1 MMTKLCID
9 FGSGYNPKTGYK
21 TCDVTTLPQLDFLY
35 DGKDEI
41 VGLREKSVD
50 VFYLRNVVHHIP
62 DLQRTFTTL
71 KKYLKVG
78 GKLVIIDCNQG
89 HYKTNVFLDNLWY
102 RFVGNNHEIF
112 ISKQYRDYINVLIK
126 LGFKQLYYKS
136 FKEKEITKYEC
147 N

>member
-1 MMTKLCID
+1 MMKKLCID
-9 FGSGYNPKTGYK
+9 FGSGYNPKNGYK
-21 TCDVTTLPQLDFLY
+21 TCDITTFPQLDFQY
-35 DGKDEI
+35 DRKDKI
-41 VGLREKSVD
+41 IGLKEKSVD

-62 DLQRTFTTL
+62 DLQRTFSAL

-78 GKLVIIDCNQG
+78 GKLVVIDCNKS
-89 HYKTNVFLDNLWY
+89 HYKINVLLDNLWY
-102 RFVGNNHEIF
+102 RFVNNNDRIF
-112 ISKQYRDYINVLIK
+112 ISKNYRDYINVLIK

>member
-1 MMTKLCID
+1 MTKLCID

-21 TCDVTTLPQLDFLY
+21 TCDITTFPQLDFQY

-78 GKLVIIDCNQG
+78 GKLAGDHRLLKAMRLTKKWESRKIRNDVNKILEKNPFKPRDLQRSALRLMRYGC
-89 HYKTNVFLDNLWY
+89 
-102 RFVGNNHEIF
+102 
-112 ISKQYRDYINVLIK
+112 SKA
-126 LGFKQLYYKS
+126 
-136 FKEKEITKYEC
+136 
-147 N
+147 

>member
-1 MMTKLCID
+1 MTKLCID
-9 FGSGYNPKTGYK
+9 FGSGYNPKAGYK
-21 TCDVTTLPQLDFLY
+21 TCDITTFPQLDFQY

-78 GKLVIIDCNQG
+78 GKLVIIDCKKVIIRQM
-89 HYKTNVFLDNLWY
+89 YFLTIYGIDLLA
-102 RFVGNNHEIF
+102 ITT
-112 ISKQYRDYINVLIK
+112 
-126 LGFKQLYYKS
+126 KS
-136 FKEKEITKYEC
+136 LSVNSIEITLTF
-147 N
+147 

>member
-1 MMTKLCID
+1 MTKLCID

-21 TCDVTTLPQLDFLY
+21 TCDITTFPQLDFQY

-62 DLQRTFTTL
+62 NLQRTFITL

-78 GKLVIIDCNQG
+78 GKLVIIDSIILAEHSQ
-89 HYKTNVFLDNLWY
+89 
-102 RFVGNNHEIF
+102 NHF
-112 ISKQYRDYINVLIK
+112 AKVSSAKRQKMISQINI
-126 LGFKQLYYKS
+126 
-136 FKEKEITKYEC
+136 I
-147 N
+147 

>member
-71 KKYLKVG
+71 KNLKSA
-78 GKLVIIDCNQG
+78 
-89 HYKTNVFLDNLWY
+89 TY
-102 RFVGNNHEIF
+102 RV
-112 ISKQYRDYINVLIK
+112 
-126 LGFKQLYYKS
+126 
-136 FKEKEITKYEC
+136 
-147 N
+147 